1 MLMSGPD
8 VSVRVHVNWLVCI
21 RDQAAVSRVVAN
33 VISEPIREK
42 HSTSHLSLCTKIGSK
57 SVGGAHEMVLNE

>member
-1 MLMSGPD
+1 MS
-8 VSVRVHVNWLVCI
+8 VCVHVNWFVCI

-33 VISEPIREK
+33 VISQPIREK
-42 HSTSHLSLCTKIGSK
+42 HSTSHLSHCTKIGK